1 MSDGTGRN
9 ESKNAPHAFEVGSL
23 VTFEGFN
30 YTPDFIMMDER
41 HEALGVVLACY
52 SDGMMY
58 RYNMYTVYWFKLAKI
73 SNEPSEH
80 LKLVSL

>member
-1 MSDGTGRN
+1 MGDGSGTN
-9 ESKNAPHAFEVGSL
+9 ESKNEPLVFKVGSL

-41 HEALGVVLACY
+41 HGAIGVVLSCY
-52 SDGMMY
+52 RDGMMY
-58 RYNMYTVYWFKLAKI
+58 RYDMYTVYWFKLAKI
-73 SNEPSEH
+73 SNEPVEH